1 MKPFYL
7 SSSVFYIFSGPTK
20 PHRGAPNISST
31 LVVMKPDE
39 SFVNPDESFV
49 NPDSFIQSTGKR
61 PPAKGEG
68 NSASKKW
75 PTAKEIFDP
84 QGPFL
89 PLWNKIFVI
98 ACVIAVSL
106 DPLFFYIPNI
116 NEKYK
121 CLGKDKKLRTAA
133 LLLRSLMDL
142 TFVIHMVHQIRV
154 TAKIVAS
161 EQVSR
166 RGKSDWLCRR
176 RELVKA
182 MPWFSILIDLLA
194 ALPIPQLAIGV
205 VFFRRKSSE
214 YFRKRRIMTFLLLF
228 QYLPRVYRIYLTYEE
243 LTKIKRWV
251 RGAFNFFLYILASH
265 VLGGFWYFFSIQRET
280 SCWHHACK
288 RSTEIFCVANYH
300 FHCDDDSL
308 GDDITTSSKV
318 KFLNKFCP
326 LDPPDPSIFDFG
338 IFVDALKS
346 GSTPFMQKFF
356 HSYWWGLRNLSNFG
370 TNLETSSYVWEN
382 CFAILISVI
391 GLLLFLYLIGNV
403 QTYIQLATTKSENI
417 CQKMAMKDL
426 EIQLWMSRN
435 GLPEDM
441 KTVIMKNVKQRL
453 EQDKDA
459 DVENMFS
466 ILSQNNRKSIKRYL
480 CMDTLK
486 KVPMLQSTDER
497 VLKVICNY
505 LKPVI
510 HSENSYVIRAG
521 EPLDLML
528 FITQGIIWTFA
539 GTLVDGSSSSST
551 SSITRCLEKGDFYGE
566 ELLSRI
572 STYIS
577 FSDLPICTDN
587 VKCHT
592 KVEAFALLAK
602 DLKTVV
608 TEFWWYF
615 PTLNNSELEEKL
627 ALSSV
632 RAVRRRNREK
642 KATRSPKL
650 AADHREQRLAYQRL
664 HASC

>member
-1 MKPFYL
+1 M
-7 SSSVFYIFSGPTK
+7 
-20 PHRGAPNISST
+20 N
-31 LVVMKPDE
+31 PDETFVNVEE

-49 NPDSFIQSTGKR
+49 NPESFVLSSGKK
-61 PPAKGEG
+61 PPARGEG
-68 NSASKKW
+68 NSARKKW

-84 QGPFL
+84 QGAFL

-98 ACVIAVSL
+98 ACVVAVSL

-116 NEKYK
+116 NEQYK
-121 CLGKDKKLRTAA
+121 CLGKDKKLRTTA

-142 TFVIHMVHQIRV
+142 TFVIHMAHQIRV

-161 EQVSR
+161 EQVAR
-166 RGKSDWLCRR
+166 RGKADWLCRR
-176 RELVKA
+176 HELVRA
-182 MPWFSILIDLLA
+182 IPWFSILVDFLA

-510 HSENSYVIRAG
+510 YSENSYVIRAG

-539 GTLVDGSSSSST
+539 GTHVDGSGKLNGSTSSST

>member
-1 MKPFYL
+1 
-7 SSSVFYIFSGPTK
+7 
-20 PHRGAPNISST
+20 
-31 LVVMKPDE
+31 MKPDESFVNPNE

-142 TFVIHMVHQIRV
+142 TFVTHMVHQIRV

-182 MPWFSILIDLLA
+182 MPWFSILIDFLA

-205 VFFRRKSSE
+205 VFFRRKSSQ

-243 LTKIKRWV
+243 LTRIKRWV

-265 VLGGFWYFFSIQRET
+265 
-280 SCWHHACK
+280 
-288 RSTEIFCVANYH
+288 
-300 FHCDDDSL
+300 
-308 GDDITTSSKV
+308 
-318 KFLNKFCP
+318 
-326 LDPPDPSIFDFG
+326 
-338 IFVDALKS
+338 
-346 GSTPFMQKFF
+346 
-356 HSYWWGLRNLSNFG
+356 
-370 TNLETSSYVWEN
+370 
-382 CFAILISVI
+382 
-391 GLLLFLYLIGNV
+391 
-403 QTYIQLATTKSENI
+403 TYIQLATTKSENI

-510 HSENSYVIRAG
+510 YSENSYVIRAG

-539 GTLVDGSSSSST
+539 GTHVDGSGKLNSSSSSST

-577 FSDLPICTDN
+577 FSDLPICTEN

>member
-1 MKPFYL
+1 
-7 SSSVFYIFSGPTK
+7 
-20 PHRGAPNISST
+20 
-31 LVVMKPDE
+31 MKPDE

-49 NPDSFIQSTGKR
+49 TPDSFIQSTGKR
-61 PPAKGEG
+61 PPAKGKG

-154 TAKIVAS
+154 TAKIMAS
-161 EQVSR
+161 EEVSR

-182 MPWFSILIDLLA
+182 MPWFSILIDFLA

-228 QYLPRVYRIYLTYEE
+228 QYLPRVYRIFLT
-243 LTKIKRWV
+243 
-251 RGAFNFFLYILASH
+251 
-265 VLGGFWYFFSIQRET
+265 
-280 SCWHHACK
+280 
-288 RSTEIFCVANYH
+288 
-300 FHCDDDSL
+300 
-308 GDDITTSSKV
+308 
-318 KFLNKFCP
+318 
-326 LDPPDPSIFDFG
+326 
-338 IFVDALKS
+338 
-346 GSTPFMQKFF
+346 
-356 HSYWWGLRNLSNFG
+356 NFG

-426 EIQLWMSRN
+426 DIQLWMSRN

-441 KTVIMKNVKQRL
+441 KTVIMKNVKKRL

-466 ILSQNNRKSIKRYL
+466 LLSQNNKKSIKRYL

-510 HSENSYVIRAG
+510 YTENSYVIRAG

-539 GTLVDGSSSSST
+539 GTQVDGSGKLNGSSSSST

-615 PTLNNSELEEKL
+615 PNLNNSELEEKL
-627 ALSSV
+627 AISSV
-632 RAVRRRNREK
+632 RAVLSTQSRKEGYK
-642 KATRSPKL
+642 VS
-650 AADHREQRLAYQRL
+650 QVG
-664 HASC
+664 C

>member
-1 MKPFYL
+1 
-7 SSSVFYIFSGPTK
+7 
-20 PHRGAPNISST
+20 
-31 LVVMKPDE
+31 MKPDE

-133 LLLRSLMDL
+133 LLLRTLMDL

-161 EQVSR
+161 EHVSR

-182 MPWFSILIDLLA
+182 MPWFSILIDFLA

-205 VFFRRKSSE
+205 VFFRRKSSQ

-243 LTKIKRWV
+243 LTRIKRWV

-288 RSTEIFCVANYH
+288 RSTETFCVANYH
-300 FHCDDDSL
+300 FHCDDYSL

-318 KFLNKFCP
+318 KFLNKLCP
-326 LDPPDPSIFDFG
+326 LDPPNSSIFDFG

-510 HSENSYVIRAG
+510 YSENSYVIRAG

-539 GTLVDGSSSSST
+539 GTHIDGSGKLNGSSSSST

-642 KATRSPKL
+642 KATRSSKL

>member
-1 MKPFYL
+1 MVQCQPL
-7 SSSVFYIFSGPTK
+7 GPTEQ
-20 PHRGAPNISST
+20 HRGAPNISST
-31 LVVMKPDE
+31 LIVMKPDE

-133 LLLRSLMDL
+133 LLLRTLMDL

-161 EQVSR
+161 EHVSR

-182 MPWFSILIDLLA
+182 MPWFSILIDFLA
-194 ALPIPQLAIGV
+194 ALPIPQKEKLS
-205 VFFRRKSSE
+205 VFSQKEDYDLPSS
-214 YFRKRRIMTFLLLF
+214 
-228 QYLPRVYRIYLTYEE
+228 LPIFAKVYRIYLTYEE
-243 LTKIKRWV
+243 LTRIKRWV

-288 RSTEIFCVANYH
+288 RSTETFCVANYH
-300 FHCDDDSL
+300 FHCDDYSL

-318 KFLNKFCP
+318 KFLNKLCP
-326 LDPPDPSIFDFG
+326 LDPPNSSIFDFG

-391 GLLLFLYLIGNV
+391 GLLLLFC
-403 QTYIQLATTKSENI
+403 TYIQLATTKSENI

-459 DVENMFS
+459 DV
-466 ILSQNNRKSIKRYL
+466 
-480 CMDTLK
+480 
-486 KVPMLQSTDER
+486 PMLQSTDER

-510 HSENSYVIRAG
+510 YSENSYVIRAG

-539 GTLVDGSSSSST
+539 GTHIDGSGKLNGSSSSST

-642 KATRSPKL
+642 KATRSSKL